1 MTQWEGERMGHKNK
15 KSLIRQTQ
23 ERLDSMLAIGQ
34 SKYEDKKLDL
44 TERKIYSWNTYKSY
58 LQHCCQFVRYCR
70 DNHHCK
76 NLADCRQ
83 YAEEWMES
91 RKGLSAY
98 TQKLSASALCKLY
111 GESLE
116 ELGIST
122 KRAARNEIT
131 RSRGTAKRDS
141 HFSEEKNADFVEFCR
156 STGLRRSE
164 ITKLRGDQLLQEEG
178 QWYIQTTGKG
188 GRFRIIPICG
198 DVELVVR
205 KMQAAGTGKVWK
217 KVPQNA
223 DIHSYRAD
231 YASRIYLKYA
241 RPIEELPRKE
251 RYICRK
257 DKRGITY
264 DRAAMLEAS
273 KALGHNRISV
283 VGEHY
288 LRIE

>member
-1 MTQWEGERMGHKNK
+1 MGHRNK
-15 KSLIRQTQ
+15 KSLIRQVQ

-44 TERKIYSWNTYKSY
+44 TKRKIYSWSTYKSY
-58 LQHCCQFVRYCR
+58 LQQCCQFVRYCK
-70 DNHHCK
+70 DKHHCK

-83 YAEEWMES
+83 YVGEWMES
-91 RKGLSAY
+91 RKDLSAY
-98 TQKLSASALCKLY
+98 TLKLSASALCKLY

-116 ELGIST
+116 ELGITT
-122 KRAARNEIT
+122 KRAARSEIT
-131 RSRGTAKRDS
+131 RSRGTAKRDA
-141 HFSEEKNADFVEFCR
+141 HFSEQKNSDFVEFCR

-164 ITKLRGDQLLQEEG
+164 ITKLRGDQLIERDGE
-178 QWYIQTTGKG
+178 YCIETTGKG
-188 GRFRIIPICG
+188 GRFRVITICG
-198 DVELVVR
+198 DVELVIG
-205 KMQAAGTGKVWK
+205 KMKEAGTGKVWK

-241 RPIEELPRKE
+241 RPIEEIPRKE

-257 DKRGITY
+257 DKAGIVY
-264 DRAAMLEAS
+264 DKAAMLEAS

-288 LRIE
+288 LRLN

>member
-1 MTQWEGERMGHKNK
+1 MGHRNK
-15 KSLIRQTQ
+15 KSLIRQVQ
-23 ERLDSMLAIGQ
+23 ERLDSMLSIGQ

-44 TERKIYSWNTYKSY
+44 TKRKIYSWSTYKSY
-58 LQHCCQFVRYCR
+58 LQQCCQFVRYCK
-70 DNHHCK
+70 DKHHCK

-83 YAEEWMES
+83 YVGEWMES
-91 RKGLSAY
+91 RKDLSAY
-98 TQKLSASALCKLY
+98 TLKLSASALCKLY

-116 ELGIST
+116 ELGITT
-122 KRAARNEIT
+122 KRAARSEIT
-131 RSRGTAKRDS
+131 RSRGTAKRDA
-141 HFSEEKNADFVEFCR
+141 HFSEQKNADFVEFCR

-164 ITKLRGDQLLQEEG
+164 ITKLRGDQLIERDGE
-178 QWYIQTTGKG
+178 YCIETTGKG
-188 GRFRIIPICG
+188 GRFRVITICG
-198 DVELVVR
+198 DVELVIG
-205 KMQAAGTGKVWK
+205 KMKEAGTGKVWK

-257 DKRGITY
+257 DKAGIVY
-264 DRAAMLEAS
+264 DKAAMLEAS

-288 LRIE
+288 LRLN

>member
-1 MTQWEGERMGHKNK
+1 MGHQNK
-15 KSLIRQTQ
+15 KSLIRQVQ
-23 ERLDSMLAIGQ
+23 ERLDSLLSIGE
-34 SKYEDKKLDL
+34 SKYEDKKTDL
-44 TERKIYSWNTYKSY
+44 TKRKIYSWNTYRSY
-58 LQHCCQFVRYCR
+58 LQQCCQFVRYCR

-83 YAEEWMES
+83 YVGEWMES
-91 RKGLSAY
+91 RKDLSAY

-116 ELGIST
+116 ELGITT
-122 KRAARNEIT
+122 KRAARSEIT

-164 ITKLRGDQLLQEEG
+164 ITKLRGNQIIERDG
-178 QWYIQTTGKG
+178 RYYICIIGKG
-188 GRFRIIPICG
+188 GRYREAPVCG
-198 DVELVVR
+198 NVELVIG
-205 KMQAAGTGKVWK
+205 KMQTAGTGKVWA
-217 KVPQNA
+217 KVPVNA

-231 YASRIYLKYA
+231 YATRVYFKYA
-241 RPIEELPRKE
+241 RPIEEIPRKE

-257 DKRGITY
+257 DKAGIVY
-264 DRAAMLEAS
+264 DKIAMLEAS

-288 LRIE
+288 LRLE

>member
-1 MTQWEGERMGHKNK
+1 MGHKNK

-23 ERLDSMLAIGQ
+23 ERLDSMLAIGE
-34 SKYEDKKLDL
+34 SKHQDKKIDL
-44 TERKIYSWNTYKSY
+44 TKRKIYSWSTYKSY
-58 LQHCCQFVRYCR
+58 LQQCCQFVRYCR
-70 DNHHCK
+70 DQHHCK

-83 YAEEWMES
+83 YVQEWMES
-91 RKGLSAY
+91 RQELSAY

-116 ELGIST
+116 ELGITT
-122 KRAARNEIT
+122 KRAARSEIT
-131 RSRGTAKRDS
+131 RSRGTAKRDA
-141 HFSEEKNADFVEFCR
+141 HFSEQKNADFVEFCR

-251 RYICRK
+251 RYICRR
-257 DKRGITY
+257 DKVGTIY
-264 DRAAMLEAS
+264 DRQAMLIAS
-273 KALGHNRISV
+273 RALGHNRIDV
-283 VGEHY
+283 IGQHY
-288 LRIE
+288 LRLN

>member
-1 MTQWEGERMGHKNK
+1 MGHKNK
-15 KSLIRQTQ
+15 KSLIRQVQ
-23 ERLDSMLAIGQ
+23 ERLDSMLAIGE
-34 SKYEDKKLDL
+34 SKYIDKKYDL
-44 TERKIYSWNTYKSY
+44 TKGKIYSWTTYRSY
-58 LQHCCQFVRYCR
+58 LQQCCQFARYCR

-83 YAEEWMES
+83 YVGEWMES
-91 RKGLSAY
+91 RQELSAY

-241 RPIEELPRKE
+241 RQIEELPRKE

-273 KALGHNRISV
+273 RALGHNRISV

-288 LRIE
+288 LRLD

>member
-1 MTQWEGERMGHKNK
+1 MGHKNK
-15 KSLIRQTQ
+15 KSLIRQVQ
-23 ERLDSMLAIGQ
+23 ERLDSMLAIGE
-34 SKYEDKKLDL
+34 SKYEDKKTDL
-44 TERKIYSWNTYKSY
+44 TKRKIYSWNTYKSY
-58 LQHCCQFVRYCR
+58 LQHCCQFVRYYR
-70 DNHHCK
+70 DNYHCK

-83 YAEEWMES
+83 YVGEWMES
-91 RKGLSAY
+91 RKDLSAY

-116 ELGIST
+116 ELEITT
-122 KRAARNEIT
+122 KRAARSEIT
-131 RSRGTAKRDS
+131 RSRGTAKRDK
-141 HFSEEKNADFVEFCR
+141 HFSEEKNAEFVEFCR

-188 GRFRIIPICG
+188 GRFRIITICG

-217 KVPQNA
+217 KIPQNA

-241 RPIEELPRKE
+241 RPIEEIPRKE

-257 DKRGITY
+257 DKAGIVY
-264 DRAAMLEAS
+264 DKTAMLEAS

-288 LRIE
+288 LRLE

>member
-1 MTQWEGERMGHKNK
+1 MGHKNK

-83 YAEEWMES
+83 YVGEWMES
-91 RKGLSAY
+91 RQELSAY
-98 TQKLSASALCKLY
+98 TQKLSTSALCKLY

-231 YASRIYLKYA
+231 YANRIYLKYA

-273 KALGHNRISV
+273 RALGHNRISV
-283 VGEHY
+283 VGAHY
-288 LRIE
+288 LRLE

>member
-1 MTQWEGERMGHKNK
+1 MGHKNK
-15 KSLIRQTQ
+15 KSLIRQVQ

-34 SKYEDKKLDL
+34 SKHEDKKLDL
-44 TERKIYSWNTYKSY
+44 IERKIYSWGTYKSY
-58 LQHCCQFVRYCR
+58 LQQCCQFVRYCR

-76 NLADCRQ
+76 NLTDCRP
-83 YAEEWMES
+83 YVGEWMEI
-91 RKGLSAY
+91 RQELSAY

-116 ELGIST
+116 ELEITT
-122 KRAARNEIT
+122 KRAVRSEIT
-131 RSRGTAKRDS
+131 RSRGTVKRDA
-141 HFSEEKNADFVEFCR
+141 HFSEQKNADFVEFCR

-164 ITKLRGDQLLQEEG
+164 ITKLRGDQLIERDG
-178 QWYIQTTGKG
+178 QYYICITGKG
-188 GRFRIIPICG
+188 GRYREAPVCG
-198 DVELVVR
+198 NVRLVIG

-264 DRAAMLEAS
+264 DRAAMLETS
-273 KALGHNRISV
+273 KALGHNRVDV
-283 VGEHY
+283 VAQHY
-288 LRIE
+288 LRLD

>member
-1 MTQWEGERMGHKNK
+1 MAHKNK

-44 TERKIYSWNTYKSY
+44 TERKIYSWNTYRSY
-58 LQHCCQFVRYCR
+58 LQQCCQFVRYCR

-83 YAEEWMES
+83 YVQEWMES
-91 RKGLSAY
+91 RKDLSAY
-98 TQKLSASALCKLY
+98 TQKLSASALRKLY
-111 GESLE
+111 SESLE
-116 ELGIST
+116 ELGITT
-122 KRAARNEIT
+122 KRAARSEIT

-141 HFSEEKNADFVEFCR
+141 HFSEEKNAEFVEFCR

-164 ITKLRGDQLLQEEG
+164 ITKLRGDQLIERDG
-178 QWYIQTTGKG
+178 QYYIETFGKG
-188 GRFRIIPICG
+188 GRFRIITICG

-205 KMQAAGTGKVWK
+205 KMQAAGKGKVWA
-217 KVPQNA
+217 KVPGNA

-231 YASRIYLKYA
+231 YATRIYSSHA
-241 RPIEELPRKE
+241 RPIEELPRSEK
-251 RYICRK
+251 YICRK
-257 DKRGITY
+257 DKSGIVY
-264 DRAAMLEAS
+264 DRKAMLEAS
-273 KALGHNRISV
+273 KALGHNRVSV

-288 LRIE
+288 LRLD

>member
-1 MTQWEGERMGHKNK
+1 MGHKNK
-15 KSLIRQTQ
+15 KSLIRQVQ
-23 ERLDSMLAIGQ
+23 ERLDSMLAIGE
-34 SKYEDKKLDL
+34 SKYEDKKTDL
-44 TERKIYSWNTYKSY
+44 TKGKIYSWNTYKSY

-70 DNHHCK
+70 DQHHCK
-76 NLADCRQ
+76 NLTDCRQ
-83 YAEEWMES
+83 YVGEWMES
-91 RKGLSAY
+91 RKDLSAY

-116 ELGIST
+116 ELEITT
-122 KRAARNEIT
+122 KRAARSEIT
-131 RSRGTAKRDS
+131 RSRGTAKRDK
-141 HFSEEKNADFVEFCR
+141 HFSEEKNAEFVEFCR

-188 GRFRIIPICG
+188 GRFRIITICG

-205 KMQAAGTGKVWK
+205 KMQAAGTGKAWK
-217 KVPQNA
+217 KIPQNA

-241 RPIEELPRKE
+241 RPIEESPRKE

-257 DKRGITY
+257 DKAGIVY
-264 DRAAMLEAS
+264 DKIAMLEAS

-288 LRIE
+288 LRLE

>member
-1 MTQWEGERMGHKNK
+1 MGHKNK
-15 KSLIRQTQ
+15 KSLIRQVQ
-23 ERLDSMLAIGQ
+23 ERLDSMLAIGE
-34 SKYEDKKLDL
+34 SKYIDKKYDL
-44 TERKIYSWNTYKSY
+44 TKGKIYSWTTYRSY
-58 LQHCCQFVRYCR
+58 LQQCCHFARYCR

-83 YAEEWMES
+83 YVGEWMES
-91 RKGLSAY
+91 RQELSAY

-264 DRAAMLEAS
+264 DRVAMLEAS
-273 KALGHNRISV
+273 RALGHNRISV
-283 VGEHY
+283 VGAHY
-288 LRIE
+288 LRLE

>member
-1 MTQWEGERMGHKNK
+1 MGHKNK

-23 ERLDSMLAIGQ
+23 ERLDSMLAIGE
-34 SKYEDKKLDL
+34 SKYIDKKYDL
-44 TERKIYSWNTYKSY
+44 TKGKIYSWTTYRSY
-58 LQHCCQFVRYCR
+58 LQQCCQFIRYCR

-83 YAEEWMES
+83 YVGEWMES
-91 RKGLSAY
+91 RKDLSAY

-116 ELGIST
+116 ELGITT
-122 KRAARNEIT
+122 KRAARSEIT
-131 RSRGTAKRDS
+131 RSRGTVKRDS

-188 GRFRIIPICG
+188 GRFRKIPICG

-241 RPIEELPRKE
+241 RPIEEIPRKE

-257 DKRGITY
+257 DKAGIVY
-264 DRAAMLEAS
+264 DKAAMLEAS

-283 VGEHY
+283 MGEHY
-288 LRIE
+288 LRLN

>member
-1 MTQWEGERMGHKNK
+1 MAHKNK
-15 KSLIRQTQ
+15 KSLIRQVQ
-23 ERLDSMLAIGQ
+23 ERLDSMLAIGE
-34 SKYEDKKLDL
+34 SKYEDKKTDL
-44 TERKIYSWNTYKSY
+44 TKGKIYSWSTYKSY
-58 LQHCCQFVRYCR
+58 LQQCCQFVRYCR

-83 YAEEWMES
+83 YVGEWMES
-91 RKGLSAY
+91 RKDLSAY

-116 ELGIST
+116 ELGITT
-122 KRAARNEIT
+122 KRATRSEIT
-131 RSRGTAKRDS
+131 RSRGTVKRDA
-141 HFSEEKNADFVEFCR
+141 HFSEKKNADFVEFCR

-164 ITKLRGDQLLQEEG
+164 ITKLRGDQLIERDGE
-178 QWYIQTTGKG
+178 YCIETTGKG
-188 GRFRIIPICG
+188 GRFRIITICG

-205 KMQAAGTGKVWK
+205 KMQATGAGKVWK
-217 KVPQNA
+217 KIPQNA

-241 RPIEELPRKE
+241 RPIEEIPRKE

-257 DKRGITY
+257 DKAGIVY
-264 DRAAMLEAS
+264 DKTAMLEAS

-288 LRIE
+288 LRL

>member
-1 MTQWEGERMGHKNK
+1 MGHRNK

-23 ERLDSMLAIGQ
+23 ERLDSMLAIGE
-34 SKYEDKKLDL
+34 SKHQDKKIDL

-58 LQHCCQFVRYCR
+58 LQQCCQFVKYCR

-83 YAEEWMES
+83 YVQEWMES
-91 RKGLSAY
+91 RQELSAY

-116 ELGIST
+116 ELGITT
-122 KRAARNEIT
+122 KRAVRSEIT

-164 ITKLRGDQLLQEEG
+164 ITKLRGDQLIERDGEY
-178 QWYIQTTGKG
+178 YIETTGKG

-217 KVPQNA
+217 KIPSNA
-223 DIHSYRAD
+223 DIHSYRSDFAT
-231 YASRIYLKYA
+231 RLYLLHA
-241 RPIEELPRKE
+241 REIDSLPRKE
-251 RYICRK
+251 RYICRR
-257 DKRGITY
+257 DKVGTIY
-264 DRAAMLEAS
+264 DRQAMLIAS
-273 KALGHNRISV
+273 QALGHNRIDV
-283 VGEHY
+283 IAQHY
-288 LRIE
+288 LHL